1 MPFDVLE
8 DRWLRRREEFAR
20 VGALVSA
27 QSLIDEFLLD
37 LRSVTDERSS
47 EPLTLQ
53 TAARISGYSTDHLAR
68 LLREGKIP
76 NSGQKHRPRIRRK
89 DLPQKRNFSLA
100 SARDSRYDPTA
111 DARSLR
117 SRR

>member
-1 MPFDVLE
+1 MLFNVLE
-8 DRWLRRREEFAR
+8 DRWLRKREEFAR

-37 LRSVTDERSS
+37 LRSVTEERSS
-47 EPLTLQ
+47 ELLTLE
-53 TAARISGYSTDHLAR
+53 TAARLSGYSADHLAR
-68 LLREGKIP
+68 LLREGKVP
-76 NSGQKHRPRIRRK
+76 NSGQKHRPRISRK
-89 DLPQKRNFSLA
+89 DLPEKRNSSLA
-100 SARDSRYDPTA
+100 SARDSRYDPAA